1 MTSTAASTYTADR
14 LECASRRM
22 RLRGS
27 LGAGTAS
34 SQPRLIIKW
43 ERSTSDDPTITAY
56 KVKILNNQNE
66 FVEHAA
72 CDVEAALAMEV
83 ADAAVPPI

>member
-1 MTSTAASTYTADR
+1 
-14 LECASRRM
+14 M

-56 KVKILNNQNE
+56 KVRILNNQNE